1 MQSKKAFIIGAIF
14 LLVGLGI
21 VGASVQSL
29 VAGPSSA
36 VKCNNRVMEPG
47 DRCEIRS
54 SGHSTTHSYSE
65 MKNDKNS
72 IVAPVVGMIFGGIVL
87 LIGGAV
93 LRSALRERRNQQRAL
108 ERRRLS
114 DN

>member
-1 MQSKKAFIIGAIF
+1 VESKKAFVVGAIF

-36 VKCNNRVMEPG
+36 VMCNNRVMQPG

-54 SGHSTTHSYSE
+54 NGSSTTHSYSE
-65 MKNDKNS
+65 MKSDKNS

-87 LIGGAV
+87 LIGGAAV
-93 LRSALRERRNQQRAL
+93 RSGLRERRDLQRAR
-108 ERRRLS
+108 EQRRPS
-114 DN
+114 DS